1 MQPEILPFSPEQSLF
16 LRPKGPHRYG
26 KSTPAF
32 SGGQFC
38 LNIRLEIAS
47 EDETPFAVADYH
59 VGIPQFSSRKLLD
72 SASSLVSVVHPPAE
86 PQLFR
91 APLDTP
97 SPTARNLP
105 ATTIMGTDQKICNM
119 DEASL
124 LRHFRRTIGAWL
136 DVSDNERH
144 FSVHAVEIAPSSS
157 LLLYA
162 CLATAAC
169 HLSYTNKSVHPSV
182 ADKYHEKCISILLPA
197 VKTIDFGID
206 IDIILAS
213 TVILRCLEQLSA
225 RSLSQDQQRH
235 ILAGSVYINSHP
247 DCGLAGGLAE
257 ASFWA
262 FVLQDVQCALATR
275 RPLRLATSSLEKGL
289 LPTWEYRS
297 YPTERDWAHRALWL
311 LAETINYCY
320 GPSTAAHMPPVI
332 SDVLKRKICD
342 WEMQRPAIFQP
353 LHFSPADSSSGRPF
367 PALWFTSTSH
377 AIAVQQI
384 CLAKALIHEHESRA
398 LHSAT
403 TNRNVK
409 IIEIV
414 RNLNIVLGIALSAD
428 DDPPIRIM
436 ACHALFACKFYLAPI

>member
-1 MQPEILPFSPEQSLF
+1 MLQTSIMRNVFLFYYQLWKLSTLALTLISFSPQ
-16 LRPKGPHRYG
+16 PWYYV
-26 KSTPAF
+26 A
-32 SGGQFC
+32 
-38 LNIRLEIAS
+38 LN
-47 EDETPFAVADYH
+47 
-59 VGIPQFSSRKLLD
+59 
-72 SASSLVSVVHPPAE
+72 SSLVSS
-86 PQLFR
+86 LFWI
-91 APLDTP
+91 AD
-97 SPTARNLP
+97 N
-105 ATTIMGTDQKICNM
+105 GK
-119 DEASL
+119 
-124 LRHFRRTIGAWL
+124 WL
-136 DVSDNERH
+136 TVS
-144 FSVHAVEIAPSSS
+144 I
-157 LLLYA
+157 
-162 CLATAAC
+162 
-169 HLSYTNKSVHPSV
+169 
-182 ADKYHEKCISILLPA
+182 
-197 VKTIDFGID
+197 
-206 IDIILAS
+206 
-213 TVILRCLEQLSA
+213 A

-377 AIAVQQI
+377 GTCKIQTYIYIPKYITNALQQLQ
-384 CLAKALIHEHESRA
+384 CSKYA
-398 LHSAT
+398 
-403 TNRNVK
+403 
-409 IIEIV
+409 
-414 RNLNIVLGIALSAD
+414 
-428 DDPPIRIM
+428 
-436 ACHALFACKFYLAPI
+436 